1 MASPDERQGDHA
13 ATTTCYVCNEISKGA
28 SAAAAADLA
37 LRPTE
42 SRPTASAKSAS
53 SRIATGVAEEAA
65 PVAVLP
71 DDAVDQS
78 TIELGK
84 R

>member
-13 ATTTCYVCNEISKGA
+13 ATTTCYVCNEISKSG
-28 SAAAAADLA
+28 SAAAADLA

-42 SRPTASAKSAS
+42 SRLTASAKSAS
-53 SRIATGVAEEAA
+53 SQIATGMAEEVA

-71 DDAVDQS
+71 DDAVD
-78 TIELGK
+78 
-84 R
+84 